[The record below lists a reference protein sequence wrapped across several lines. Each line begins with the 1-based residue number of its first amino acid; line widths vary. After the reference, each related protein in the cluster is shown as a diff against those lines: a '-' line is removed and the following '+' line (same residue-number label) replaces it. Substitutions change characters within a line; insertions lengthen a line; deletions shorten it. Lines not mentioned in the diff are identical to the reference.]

1 MWPTYLEGMEGIVS
15 SNIQRGTA
23 RVVAQSS
30 VCPQDVA
37 HVLWV
42 VLANALLQ
50 VISSSLQ
57 QSSTVIIACIASLVH
72 QNGSKLRQ
80 HCCLAYKLPAHSY
93 KQGGIHC
100 TETYT
105 EPTVQSHHN
114 TRPRYRNN
122 QSINQ

>member
-1 MWPTYLEGMEGIVS
+1 MWATYLEGMQGIIS
-15 SNIQRGTA
+15 SNIQRGTT

-57 QSSTVIIACIASLVH
+57 QSNIMNITFAITAFCIRLS
-72 QNGSKLRQ
+72 
-80 HCCLAYKLPAHSY
+80 
-93 KQGGIHC
+93 QG
-100 TETYT
+100 
-105 EPTVQSHHN
+105 
-114 TRPRYRNN
+114 
-122 QSINQ
+122 